1 MKFRSRLLQSMQTH
15 MPNPE
20 VLPMVPIVEL
30 AGCSRLLVENHRG
43 VTQYSTEQ
51 IGIKMKYGLL
61 TVCGCRLTLEHMTK
75 VKLVIT
81 GDINSIFLTRGCEA

>member
-30 AGCSRLLVENHRG
+30 AGCSRLRVENHRG
-43 VTQYSTEQ
+43 VTQ
-51 IGIKMKYGLL
+51 
-61 TVCGCRLTLEHMTK
+61 
-75 VKLVIT
+75 
-81 GDINSIFLTRGCEA
+81 

>member
-1 MKFRSRLLQSMQTH
+1 M
-15 MPNPE
+15 
-20 VLPMVPIVEL
+20 
-30 AGCSRLLVENHRG
+30 LVENHRG

-81 GDINSIFLTRGCEA
+81 GNINSISLTRGCEV